1 MSLETNIYND
11 TINETLP
18 ANVRDGLTRLAR
30 DTGISESR
38 LQREILVAQVGDWW
52 LDFDEMFWS
61 NDTVW
66 ENAVGNTQWERQSE
80 TSDGLNFDGM
90 FWSNDQNISDNQGSP
105 ETTHSQTIDT
115 RYRQFLE
122 QVWITEEELIVLLQ
136 RIEEQSNQAESM
148 NTLRLESTIN
158 TISLSWDAQRLWN
171 QHFQEQFTHIL
182 RQSRWPF
189 ELQVPEDIR
198 WNTIIFNKES
208 FSTQEEALRALYDMK
223 LILQVLS
230 SGDIPSRIAE
240 LNRGQRRLEV
250 EAVDQDSWNGS
261 WISIETVWTGLGFL
275 ATFIL
280 IREIRKWQ
288 NNRRA
293 AAPARPPVQVAPA
306 EWSEVVSERWQRVRD
321 LITLLESD
329 DTRLQGLQWE
339 VQRFNGWN
347 IEDMREG
354 RFYNQLR
361 IFINQAGVKLW
372 RGKII
377 SFWMLA
383 SNAKR
388 KTLIDDFLKEQISNR
403 NSLLEAFRS
412 RSTTEAGWVYDEQ
425 MRNYIQ
431 LSHEYWNTDEFDK
444 IEEYQNRRKIVIEEW
459 RIWQLI
465 LWYNEADARS
475 SVQQHFL
482 SNIWSGKT
490 STEVFWRNGL
500 GARLGEI
507 DIERIFPIESLRSIP
522 PEIATPEDIRARQF
536 YHNIRNPSSS
546 IDIQANLSEF
556 LNSIWKN
563 SGTNMYHWYN
573 FKTAYA
579 IIWHILDW
587 HNVDRAK
594 TLWFAEDWWALDAR
608 IGNSSA
614 NSYLV
619 SKNRIF
625 IVWDFQQSIIN
636 YINSLSNEGE
646 IRDFERRIQVKFYD
660 RVQWSRWDYNL
671 VPKEA
676 FQDIMINIERVLE
689 DRINTIRGVWA
700 IWWTTTP
707 AEPER
712 GSETI
717 IRDTRIDMSNETHR
731 ARIERLFEFQTLTA
745 LWNRDT
751 ADLERIQSIINRW
764 EFTTFWDLAIELSW
778 TNNIEIS
785 TNQLTELRQAQRRF
799 IGNTLLQIYR
809 VELDRSGINY
819 INDPDY
825 NRMRDSW
832 YNTIHWLRDLRTHII
847 TRFPTSEVSSL
858 INISWADSNRI
869 IGRGWFWVYYENMRT
884 HTFTVWATPRSF
896 DAEIPNRITL
906 AESLLSSIRR
916 LRR

>member
-38 LQREILVAQVGDWW
+38 LQREILVAQVGDGG
-52 LDFDEMFWS
+52 LDFDEMFGS
-61 NDTVW
+61 NDTVG
-66 ENAVGNTQWERQSE
+66 ENAVGNTQGERQSE

-90 FWSNDQNISDNQGSP
+90 FGSNDQNISDNQGSP

-122 QVWITEEELIVLLQ
+122 QVGITEEELIVLLQ

-158 TISLSWDAQRLWN
+158 TISLSGDAQRLWN

-182 RQSRWPF
+182 RQSRGPF

-198 WNTIIFNKES
+198 GNTIIFNKES

-250 EAVDQDSWNGS
+250 EAVDQDSGNGS
-261 WISIETVWTGLGFL
+261 WISIETVGTGLGFL

-306 EWSEVVSERWQRVRD
+306 EGSEVVSERGQRVRD

-329 DTRLQGLQWE
+329 DTRLQGLQGE
-339 VQRFNGWN
+339 VQRFNGGN

-361 IFINQAGVKLW
+361 IFINQAGVKLG

-377 SFWMLA
+377 SFGMLA

-412 RSTTEAGWVYDEQ
+412 RSTTEAGGVYDEQ

-431 LSHEYWNTDEFDK
+431 LSHEYGNTDEFDK
-444 IEEYQNRRKIVIEEW
+444 IEEYQNRRKIVIEEG
-459 RIWQLI
+459 RIGQLI
-465 LWYNEADARS
+465 LGYNEADARS

-482 SNIWSGKT
+482 SNIGSGKT
-490 STEVFWRNGL
+490 STEVFGRNGL

-556 LNSIWKN
+556 LNSIGKN
-563 SGTNMYHWYN
+563 SGTNMYHLYN

-579 IIWHILDW
+579 IIGHILDG

-594 TLWFAEDWWALDAR
+594 TLGFAEDWGALDAR

-625 IVWDFQQSIIN
+625 IVGDFQQSIIN
-636 YINSLSNEGE
+636 Y
-646 IRDFERRIQVKFYD
+646 
-660 RVQWSRWDYNL
+660 
-671 VPKEA
+671 
-676 FQDIMINIERVLE
+676 
-689 DRINTIRGVWA
+689 
-700 IWWTTTP
+700 
-707 AEPER
+707 
-712 GSETI
+712 
-717 IRDTRIDMSNETHR
+717 
-731 ARIERLFEFQTLTA
+731 
-745 LWNRDT
+745 
-751 ADLERIQSIINRW
+751 
-764 EFTTFWDLAIELSW
+764 
-778 TNNIEIS
+778 
-785 TNQLTELRQAQRRF
+785 
-799 IGNTLLQIYR
+799 
-809 VELDRSGINY
+809 
-819 INDPDY
+819 
-825 NRMRDSW
+825 
-832 YNTIHWLRDLRTHII
+832 
-847 TRFPTSEVSSL
+847 
-858 INISWADSNRI
+858 
-869 IGRGWFWVYYENMRT
+869 
-884 HTFTVWATPRSF
+884 
-896 DAEIPNRITL
+896 
-906 AESLLSSIRR
+906 
-916 LRR
+916 